1 MYGFDAIN
9 DATGF
14 ANGTPF
20 RNASDVRRYF
30 TVEAQREMFSDDVGS
45 QDVLSEMAAEVIA
58 KHWHML
64 QQGKTE

>member
-1 MYGFDAIN
+1 MHGFDAIN

-30 TVEAQREMFSDDVGS
+30 TVEAQREMFGDDVDS

-58 KHWHML
+58 NRWHMS
-64 QQGKTE
+64 QQGNAE